1 MSGIERLPQLV
12 RGIRYRHQEGEI
24 IMIRKFSVLAFAL
37 VFSLT
42 SFASADVLM
51 PGYAQYDVKTETVLG
66 DSYAVEPRASDFA
79 DCIFD
84 VSGID
89 SNDGLFAAINER
101 FLVDVAACIGLP
113 SGSPVTMNGI
123 GWNVTIFA
131 DSPSWRSEM
140 AVYFDDSAL
149 SGTSAFYLAPGAGI
163 DSPGTSTLNSG
174 DATGPAIKL
183 LSVGL
188 PDLYLSDGLLYIE
201 FFETF
206 VDYPNDW
213 DGIWT
218 AGFLRIQAYPEPATL
233 GLLAIGGLLLRRRR

>member
-1 MSGIERLPQLV
+1 M
-12 RGIRYRHQEGEI
+12 
-24 IMIRKFSVLAFAL
+24 IMIRKYSVLAVAL

-66 DSYAVEPRASDFA
+66 DAYAVEPRASDFA

-89 SNDGLFAAINER
+89 SNDGLGAAINES

-113 SGSPVTMNGI
+113 SGTPVVMNGI

-149 SGTSAFYLAPGAGI
+149 SGTSAFALTPGFGVN
-163 DSPGTSTLNSG
+163 SPGTATYNSG
-174 DATGPAIKL
+174 DATGPALKL

-188 PDLYLSDGLLYIE
+188 PELALPDGLLYLE

-213 DGIWT
+213 DGIWQS
-218 AGFLRIQAYPEPATL
+218 GFLRIQAYPEPATL
-233 GLLAIGGLLLRRRR
+233 GLLAIGGLLLRRRK

>member
-1 MSGIERLPQLV
+1 MKRSL
-12 RGIRYRHQEGEI
+12 
-24 IMIRKFSVLAFAL
+24 SVLSLAL
-37 VFSLT
+37 AFSLT
-42 SFASADVLM
+42 SSASAGVFL
-51 PGYAQYDVKTETVLG
+51 PEGVQYDVKTPTT
-66 DSYAVEPRASDFA
+66 ASDVFNSDA
-79 DCIFD
+79 SARVSDLPDCIFD

-89 SNDGLFAAINER
+89 SNDGLGAAINER

-113 SGSPVTMNGI
+113 SGTPVVMNGL

-149 SGTSAFYLAPGAGI
+149 SGVSAFQLTPGAGL

-183 LSVGL
+183 ISVGL
-188 PDLYLSDGLLYIE
+188 PELALPDGLLYVE

-206 VDYPNDW
+206 IDFPNDW
-213 DGIWT
+213 DGIWQS
-218 AGFLRIQAYPEPATL
+218 GFLRIQAYPEPATL
-233 GLLAIGGLLLRRRR
+233 ALLAIGGLLLRRRK